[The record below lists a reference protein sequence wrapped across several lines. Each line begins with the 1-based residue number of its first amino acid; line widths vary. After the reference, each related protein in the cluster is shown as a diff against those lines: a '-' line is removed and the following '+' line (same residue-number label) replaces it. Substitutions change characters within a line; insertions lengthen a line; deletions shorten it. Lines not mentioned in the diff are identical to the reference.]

1 MAEDLK
7 AILSTPNQMSHQYLQ
22 AIIGFTT
29 SVIHTQSVNEVLW
42 LLTDDIIVD
51 LGFEDCVVYL
61 LDDARG
67 VLVQKAAYG
76 PKKAG
81 PSEIYAPIEVPL
93 GEGIT
98 GRCAVEQQP
107 ILINDVSKEPS
118 YIIDDAVRMSELA
131 VPIISGGRTIGVI
144 DSEHS
149 ESNFYTDQ
157 HLATLRALSA
167 IITTKYE
174 SASALQDLRDSESR
188 LRHLANHDSLCG
200 LPNRHHFVTQ
210 LQLAAD
216 RFKEGEIT
224 KLCVLILDLDRFK
237 LINDS
242 YGHAT
247 GDQLIIQ
254 VSQRMLDV
262 LPQDVLL
269 ARLGGDEFAVLAQ
282 NEAAAEPIVLCEQIL
297 NSLSHRVPLVSADV
311 QISGSIG
318 VAQATSKICS
328 ASELM
333 KLADGAMYKAKANG
347 KGRYVMSNSLQ
358 TVSDLSD
365 LNMESAIAAALEN
378 DDFEVYLQPIVE
390 LDGCKTVGFE
400 SLVRW
405 AHAQVGIIR
414 PDYFIDF
421 AERSGQIRDIDLYM
435 IRRVSEVLKA
445 LDDMGESELSI
456 SVNISASLLSRAD
469 WLDVIDKDVFANG
482 LYIEITE
489 RALIADVSEATKILK
504 TLQERGSKIYVDDF
518 GTGYSSLSYLHRLPF
533 DVIKIDRSFVES
545 VTESEKSLS
554 LIKLLVSLAR
564 TMEVELVAE
573 GIEQPAQLEVLKE
586 LGVRY
591 GQGYLFARPMPIAAA
606 FEYLAMREGPK
617 EKGPRT
623 SS

>member
-7 AILSTPNQMSHQYLQ
+7 SILSAPNQMSHRYLR

-29 SVIHTQSVNEVLW
+29 SVIDTESVKEVLW

-61 LDDARG
+61 LDEARG
-67 VLVQKAAYG
+67 VLVQEAAYG

-81 PSEIYAPIEVPL
+81 PTEIHAPIEVPL

-107 ILINDVSKEPS
+107 ILVNDVSKDAS
-118 YIIDDAVRMSELA
+118 YIVDDAARMSELA

-149 ESNFYTDQ
+149 ETNFYTDQ

-174 SASALQDLRDSESR
+174 SASALKDLRESESR

-210 LQLAAD
+210 LQLAAE
-216 RFKEGEIT
+216 RFKEGEST
-224 KLCVLILDLDRFK
+224 HLCVLILDLDRFK

-254 VSQRMLDV
+254 VSKRMQRL
-262 LPQDVLL
+262 LPKEVLL
-269 ARLGGDEFAVLAQ
+269 ARLGGDEFSVLAENQ
-282 NEAAAEPIVLCEQIL
+282 TAANPGALCEQLL
-297 NSLSHRVPLVSADV
+297 NALSTRVSLVSADV

-318 VAQATSKICS
+318 VAQATAKVCS

-333 KLADGAMYKAKANG
+333 KLADGAMYKAKASG
-347 KGRYVMSNSLQ
+347 KGRYVMSSTLQ

-378 DDFEVYLQPIVE
+378 EDFEVYLQPIVTLE
-390 LDGCKTVGFE
+390 DCKTVGFE

-435 IRRVSEVLKA
+435 IRRVSDVLDA
-445 LDDMGESELSI
+445 LDDAGHSNMTI

-469 WLDVIDKDVFANG
+469 WLDIVDKDAFAKG

-489 RALIADVSEATKILK
+489 RALVADVSEATKILK

-533 DVIKIDRSFVES
+533 DVIKIDRSFVDS

-554 LIKLLVSLAR
+554 LIKLLVSLAH
-564 TMEVELVAE
+564 TMGVELVAE
-573 GIEQPAQLEVLKE
+573 GIEEPEQLQILKE

-591 GQGYLFARPMPIAAA
+591 GQGYLFARPMPIKDA
-606 FEYLAMREGPK
+606 FQHLS
-617 EKGPRT
+617 EKPT
-623 SS
+623 S

>member
-7 AILSTPNQMSHQYLQ
+7 AILSAPNQMSHQYLR

-29 SVIHTQSVNEVLW
+29 AVIHVESVKEVLW

-61 LDDARG
+61 LDEDRG

-81 PSEIYAPIEVPL
+81 PSKIYEPIEVPL
-93 GEGIT
+93 GQGIT
-98 GRCAVEQQP
+98 GRCAVEQRP
-107 ILINDVSKEPS
+107 ILIHDVSKEPS
-118 YIIDDAVRMSELA
+118 YIVDDAARMSELA

-149 ESNFYTDQ
+149 ETNFYTDQ
-157 HLATLRALSA
+157 HLATLRAISA

-174 SASALQDLRDSESR
+174 RASALRDLRESESR
-188 LRHLANHDSLCG
+188 LRYLANHDSLCG

-210 LQLAAD
+210 LKLASE
-216 RFKEGEIT
+216 RFKNGAT
-224 KLCVLILDLDRFK
+224 TNLCVLILDLDRFK
-237 LINDS
+237 WVNDS

-247 GDQLIIQ
+247 GDQLIIRI
-254 VSQRMLDV
+254 SQRMKRA
-262 LPQDVLL
+262 LPETVLL
-269 ARLGGDEFAVLAQ
+269 ARLGGDEFAVLAE
-282 NEAAAEPIVLCEQIL
+282 NETAADPRALCEQL
-297 NSLSHRVPLVSADV
+297 LASLANRVSLVSADV

-318 VAQATSKICS
+318 VSQATANVCS

-333 KLADGAMYKAKANG
+333 KLADGAMYKAKATG
-347 KGRYVMSNSLQ
+347 KNRYVISGSHQSVSNL
-358 TVSDLSD
+358 SDLSD
-365 LNMESAIAAALEN
+365 LNMESAIAEALDNE
-378 DDFEVYLQPIVE
+378 DFEVYLQPIVALE
-390 LDGCKTVGFE
+390 NCKTVGFE

-405 AHAQVGIIR
+405 VHAQVGLIR

-421 AERSGQIRDIDLYM
+421 VERSGQIRNIDIYM
-435 IRRVSEVLKA
+435 IRRVSEVLDE
-445 LDDMGESELSI
+445 LDRLGHPSLTI

-469 WLDVIDKDVFANG
+469 WLDIIDEEAFAKG

-489 RALIADVSEATKILK
+489 RALIADVSEAAKILK
-504 TLQERGSKIYVDDF
+504 TLQDKGSKVYLDDF

-545 VTESEKSLS
+545 VTQSKKSMS

-564 TMEVELVAE
+564 TMGVELVAE
-573 GIEQPAQLEVLKE
+573 GIEEPEQLQALKR

-591 GQGYLFARPMPIAAA
+591 GQGYLFAQPMPIDEA
-606 FEYLAMREGPK
+606 FRYLDEY
-617 EKGPRT
+617 T
-623 SS
+623 D

>member
-7 AILSTPNQMSHQYLQ
+7 SILSAPSQMSHRYLR

-29 SVIHTQSVNEVLW
+29 AVIDTESVKEVLW

-61 LDDARG
+61 LDEARG
-67 VLVQKAAYG
+67 VLVQEAAYG

-81 PSEIYAPIEVPL
+81 PTQIHAPIEVPL

-98 GRCAVEQQP
+98 GRCAVEQKP
-107 ILINDVSKEPS
+107 ILINDVSKDAS
-118 YIIDDAVRMSELA
+118 YIVDDAARMSELA
-131 VPIISGGRTIGVI
+131 VPIISGGQTIGVI

-149 ESNFYTDQ
+149 ETNFYTDQ

-174 SASALQDLRDSESR
+174 SASALKDLRESESR

-210 LQLAAD
+210 LQLAAE
-216 RFKEGEIT
+216 RFKEGKST
-224 KLCVLILDLDRFK
+224 HLCVLILDLDRFK

-254 VSQRMLDV
+254 VSKRMQRL
-262 LPQDVLL
+262 LPKEVLL
-269 ARLGGDEFAVLAQ
+269 ARLGGDEFAVLAE
-282 NEAAAEPIVLCEQIL
+282 NTAAADPSALCAQLL
-297 NSLSHRVPLVSADV
+297 NSLSTRVSLVSADV

-318 VAQATSKICS
+318 VAQATTKVCS

-333 KLADGAMYKAKANG
+333 KLADGAMYKAKASG
-347 KGRYVMSNSLQ
+347 KGCYVMSSTLQ

-365 LNMESAIAAALEN
+365 LNMESAIAVALEN
-378 DDFEVYLQPIVE
+378 EDFEVYLQPIVKLE
-390 LDGCKTVGFE
+390 DCKTVGFE

-421 AERSGQIRDIDLYM
+421 AERSGQIRDIDLHM
-435 IRRVSEVLKA
+435 IRRVSEVLEA
-445 LDDMGESELSI
+445 LNESGHNDMTI

-469 WLDVIDKDVFANG
+469 WLDIVDTDAFTKG

-489 RALIADVSEATKILK
+489 RALVADVSEATKILK
-504 TLQERGSKIYVDDF
+504 TLQERGAKIYVDDF

-533 DVIKIDRSFVES
+533 DVIKIDRSFVDS

-554 LIKLLVSLAR
+554 LIKLLVSLAH
-564 TMEVELVAE
+564 TMGVELIAE
-573 GIEQPAQLEVLKE
+573 GIEEPEQLQILKE

-591 GQGYLFARPMPIAAA
+591 GQGYLFARPMPIKDA
-606 FEYLAMREGPK
+606 FQHLAND
-617 EKGPRT
+617 T
-623 SS
+623 V